1 MVKFMFT
8 IEDFIINVFCCVDDL
23 LQEVSKSS
31 PLCPLRR
38 KGFAP
43 ALNDSEIITMEII
56 GEYQGIDTDQGIWKY
71 FREHWQPFFPD
82 IKSRSSFVRRAA
94 NLSQYKE
101 ILQKRLAEKM
111 GGFTE
116 DVHLIDGIPIPLC
129 CITRAPRCRSFR
141 GEADYSYC
149 ASKKQKYYGFH
160 GHLMISANGIITGFS
175 LTPANVDERD
185 ALWDL
190 VPQIQGLLIGDK
202 GYISSFL
209 KTELRPLGIQLETAL
224 RENMKDNRP
233 KQWVKMLVRVRR
245 LIETVIGQLAG
256 RFHFEKIWARD
267 MWHLMSRINRKL
279 LAHTVCYWL
288 NRHNPEPL
296 QINSLV
302 SA

>member
-1 MVKFMFT
+1 MFT

-23 LQEVSKSS
+23 LQEMSKIYS
-31 PLCPLRR
+31 LRR

-43 ALNDSEIITMEII
+43 ALSDSEIITMEII
-56 GEYQGIDTDQGIWKY
+56 GEYQGIDTDQGIWEY
-71 FREHWQPFFPD
+71 FREHWQPLFPG

-101 ILQKRLAEKM
+101 ILQKSLAEKM
-111 GGFTE
+111 GGFAE

-129 CITRAPRCRSFR
+129 CITRAPRCKSFR

-209 KTELRPLGIQLETAL
+209 KTELRALQQFPIKHTTKKLSQRLKVETTMLEPIKSIFISNGID
-224 RENMKDNRP
+224 RISNSF
-233 KQWVKMLVRVRR
+233 VKSLDCSS
-245 LIETVIGQLAG
+245 
-256 RFHFEKIWARD
+256 F
-267 MWHLMSRINRKL
+267 SRTN
-279 LAHTVCYWL
+279 
-288 NRHNPEPL
+288 NFF
-296 QINSLV
+296 
-302 SA
+302 

>member
-1 MVKFMFT
+1 MFT

-23 LQEVSKSS
+23 LQEVSKT
-31 PLCPLRR
+31 CPLRR

-43 ALNDSEIITMEII
+43 ALSDSEIITMEIV
-56 GEYQGIDTDQGIWKY
+56 GEYRGIDTDQGIWEY
-71 FREHWQPFFPD
+71 FREHWQPLFPG

-94 NLSQYKE
+94 NLCQYKE
-101 ILQKRLAEKM
+101 ILQKSLAEKM
-111 GGFTE
+111 GGFAE

-129 CITRAPRCRSFR
+129 CITRAPRCKSFR

-209 KTELRPLGIQLETAL
+209 KTELRALGIQLETAL

-233 KQWVKMLVRVRR
+233 KEWVKMLVRVRR

-267 MWHLMSRINRKL
+267 MWHLMSRINRKV
-279 LAHTVCYWL
+279 LAHTVCFWL